1 LEKLVCAGAEGSAGL
16 ALLLHWAR
24 AATGT
29 SSVAS
34 DATANA
40 TTVRRLA
47 PQPSSTQS
55 ADVTARADSQF
66 DECLNMYTIFP
77 KLVSVFLKK
86 TSNLSASRAE
96 TGFASDP
103 DRSEKL

>member
-29 SSVAS
+29 SSAAS
-34 DATANA
+34 DATAEANA
-40 TTVRRLA
+40 TAVRRLR
-47 PQPSSTQS
+47 PQPSSTER
-55 ADVTARADSQF
+55 ADVSTRADSPC

-77 KLVSVFLKK
+77 ILV
-86 TSNLSASRAE
+86 LS
-96 TGFASDP
+96 
-103 DRSEKL
+103 K